1 MMTTAK
7 KAVSLGFLTHSLSQ
21 VFSSPL
27 GPLLE
32 ESCPL
37 RFFVPNKA
45 AEEPNIAEIYARMG
59 LTPQAIRTI
68 ATARPQR
75 DIYYYC
81 KETGQRLFHLP
92 LGWMTQNCVAR
103 NRAED
108 HALMD
113 AILAEK
119 GREGFAREW
128 LWTQGF
134 PKEAAYVQRMHQQM
148 ARAPRPDAE
157 EEADEFSAATG

>member
-1 MMTTAK
+1 
-7 KAVSLGFLTHSLSQ
+7 
-21 VFSSPL
+21 PL
-27 GPLLE
+27 GPLPE

-68 ATARPQR
+68 AIGRPQR
-75 DIYYYC
+75 DIYYSC

-92 LGWMTQNCVAR
+92 LGEMTLACVAR

-113 AILAEK
+113 QLLGEE
-119 GREGFAREW
+119 GREGFAAAWFR
-128 LWTQGF
+128 TQGF
-134 PKEAAYVQRMHQQM
+134 PKEADYVQRVQQQM
-148 ARAPRPDAE
+148 ARATDDDTSTDAD
-157 EEADEFSAATG
+157 AFSTAPW